1 MLINF
6 FLSRRWLLHLLNL
19 LLIFI
24 YAFYINR
31 ISGNYGVVPPDSF
44 GHFDTSYLIN
54 KNIFPIRDYWM
65 NSGFLINF
73 IQSYFFYFFGTNWQS
88 YVLHASFFN
97 ALIAL
102 SSYLFF
108 INLKI
113 NYKYSFFYTICVATL
128 FYPTIG
134 TPALYFHSSFFSLI
148 SIYSFIICYLK
159 KSKILACLIPI
170 FILIGFL
177 CAQIPSAYIGV
188 LIIFSFLSISFK
200 EQKLFFF
207 FLLGS
212 ALALILLILLLI
224 ITKIQFIDFLYQHI
238 LFPMSIGGT
247 RFLNES
253 DALSPVSNITL
264 DRVFFDFKFIYVFW
278 IPILIITL
286 KNILSKHIA
295 NYKKN
300 FINIFFLLSVL
311 LFIFYQLTTNNQLFI
326 YFLIPITAAVLHYN
340 LNVFN
345 IRNKINFLFIL
356 LIIFSTLK
364 YAHRNII
371 EKRFNDFQLT
381 DMSIFIDAKEIS
393 PKLKGLKWVTPLNWG
408 LSYDVKKEVEI
419 IKKISVLMKTDNRNK
434 VVMTNFQLFSIISN
448 NKVFLI
454 QHGFF
459 QNGTHPDEKS
469 KFYQYYSRK
478 YNEFLE
484 KNNIEVVYFIDIK
497 KSFFKKIIKKVCK
510 EGEIN
515 INEYKI
521 YFIEINK
528 CK

>member
-6 FLSRRWLLHLLNL
+6 FHSRRWLIHLLNL
-19 LLIFI
+19 LLIFV
-24 YAFYINR
+24 YAFYINK
-31 ISGNYGVVPPDSF
+31 ISGNYGVIPVDSF

-65 NSGFLINF
+65 NTGFLINF
-73 IQSYFFYFFGTNWQS
+73 IQSFFFYFFGTNWQS

-97 ALIAL
+97 SLIAF

-113 NYKYSFFYTICVATL
+113 NCKYSFIYAVCVATL

-134 TPALYFHSSFFSLI
+134 TPSEYFHSSIFSLL
-148 SIYSFIICYLK
+148 SIYSFIICYLE
-159 KSKILACLIPI
+159 KSKLLACLIPI

-177 CAQIPSAYIGV
+177 CAQIPSAYTGV

-200 EQKLFFF
+200 EKKLFFF

-212 ALALILLILLLI
+212 GLALILLLLLLI

-238 LFPMSIGGT
+238 LFPMTIGGS

-253 DALSPVSNITL
+253 NALSSVSNITL
-264 DRVFFDFKFIYVFW
+264 DRILFDFKFIYVFW
-278 IPILIITL
+278 IPLLIITI
-286 KNILSKHIA
+286 KNILSKQIVNH
-295 NYKKN
+295 KKN

-311 LFIFYQLTTNNQLFI
+311 LFIFYQLTTNNQIFI

-345 IRNKINFLFIL
+345 IGNKINLFFFL

-371 EKRFNDFQLT
+371 EKRFNEFQWT
-381 DMSIFIDAKEIS
+381 DMSVFIDANEIS
-393 PKLKGLKWVTPLNWG
+393 PQLDGLKWVTPLNWG
-408 LSYDVKKEVEI
+408 LSHDVKKEVEI
-419 IKKISVLMKTDNRNK
+419 IKKLKNLMKSDNRNK
-434 VVMTNFQLFSIISN
+434 VIMTNFQLFSIISN
-448 NKVFLI
+448 NKVFYT
-454 QHGFF
+454 QHAFF
-459 QNGTHPDEKS
+459 QNATNPDENS
-469 KFYQYYSRK
+469 KFYQYYSHK

-484 KNNIEVVYFIDIK
+484 KNNIEVIYFIDVE
-497 KSFFKKIIKKVCK
+497 KSFFKKIIKKVCE
-510 EGEIN
+510 EGKMN
-515 INEYKI
+515 IHEYEI